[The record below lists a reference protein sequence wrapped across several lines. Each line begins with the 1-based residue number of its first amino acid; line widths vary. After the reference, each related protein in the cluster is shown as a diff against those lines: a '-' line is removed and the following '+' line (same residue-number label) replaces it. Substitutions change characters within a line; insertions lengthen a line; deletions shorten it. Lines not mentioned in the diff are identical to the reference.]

1 MEPELRRYLNIIVG
15 LLGLILGT
23 LWLPLLTSETIP
35 IVGMILLFVIVIFAL
50 ASPAYS
56 FETYKKNVLGLFG
69 K

>member
-1 MEPELRRYLNIIVG
+1 MEPELRRYLNVIVG

-35 IVGMILLFVIVIFAL
+35 IVGMFLLFVIVIFAL

-56 FETYKKNVLGLFG
+56 VENYKKNVLGLFG